1 MKRTIAL
8 NYAPSHSVT
17 FAFGAAI
24 ADYQIVAI
32 AADFSS
38 ISADGVYITF
48 TFWQQILRRWQHHK
62 EQ

>member
-17 FAFGAAI
+17 FVFGAAI

-38 ISADGVYITF
+38 ISADGMYITF
-48 TFWQQILRRWQHHK
+48 TSW
-62 EQ
+62 